1 MPEIKILHPQNCD
14 FNQIQHE
21 FTQSAEQIIDVV
33 SYPNGFVMKTIT
45 TADKVEIET
54 SKPLIKLDDTTYQI
68 PE

>member
-1 MPEIKILHPQNCD
+1 MPEIKILQPKNCV
-14 FNQIQHE
+14 FSEIKHE
-21 FTQSAEQIIDVV
+21 FTQSAEQVIDTA

-68 PE
+68 PD